1 MRACGRGVAM
11 AVGTLGGLML
21 RGSAGRA
28 ATSSYQLSSTL
39 RKPKAN
45 PPPSASVFLADT
57 GLLFLLTMIM
67 RQIGAC
73 NLNTRMTQSAESAER
88 LWGAVWSYVS
98 RDVSWYSI
106 RRELVLYILSR
117 NSAHPSLIAEPA

>member
-11 AVGTLGGLML
+11 AAEGTLGGVML

-39 RKPKAN
+39 RKAKAN
-45 PPPSASVFLADT
+45 PPPSASVFLSGEALAAHAADT

-73 NLNTRMTQSAESAER
+73 NLNTRMTQRARSG
-88 LWGAVWSYVS
+88 LWGAVWSYV
-98 RDVSWYSI
+98 
-106 RRELVLYILSR
+106 
-117 NSAHPSLIAEPA
+117 

>member
-11 AVGTLGGLML
+11 AAEGTLGGVML

-39 RKPKAN
+39 RKPKAT
-45 PPPSASVFLADT
+45 PPPSASVFLSGEALAAHAADT

-73 NLNTRMTQSAESAER
+73 NLNTRMTQRARSDCGEQC
-88 LWGAVWSYVS
+88 GAMPHVT
-98 RDVSWYSI
+98 
-106 RRELVLYILSR
+106 
-117 NSAHPSLIAEPA
+117 